1 MAELRV
7 SFGPLPWAPSRRVT
21 LVSVAALVVG
31 MVSGLTALR
40 PTWDRPVLAAL
51 SAFSI
56 CAVALRCPRE
66 AVAAAMVVL
75 PFLGLVRRGLIP
87 IAGWS
92 TSDPLLLVAPCLSLF
107 LIGRLFLQ
115 RRPFTGDLLSNLI
128 LALVV
133 LTVLEV
139 ANPEGGGVLV
149 GITGLLFLGAPLLW
163 FFIGQQLVDRQLVT
177 NLLPILMIVSV
188 VIGFYGLWQT
198 SAGLP
203 PWDAQWLQVNGYAA
217 LNVAGVTRAFGTLA
231 SSAEYAAY
239 LAIGVVLSAVWVTHG
254 RALAFIAI
262 PPLALALFLDSS
274 RGIVIFAFFALL
286 LLAGMR
292 TGSARFTFA
301 IVVLGVTGVVA
312 VNQAIGSSLS
322 TGAKHSGSALL
333 AHQVGGLTNP
343 FNADQST
350 LVLHEQI
357 VINGML
363 NSLSHPLGLGTG
375 ATSLASDHAS
385 SINRLGVAP
394 PPTSTEV
401 DASNAFVSLGVV
413 GGFLFLA
420 IVVVTFRRVGQL
432 CLRTR
437 DRAPLAVMGLLVV
450 SLGQWLNG
458 GYYAIAPLLWLL
470 VGWSNRVWLERHA
483 DDGLVV
489 EVTTARRHPQPGLG
503 P

>member
-1 MAELRV
+1 MAELGMT
-7 SFGPLPWAPSRRVT
+7 FGPLPWAPSRRVT
-21 LVSVAALVVG
+21 LVSVAVLVVAV
-31 MVSGLTALR
+31 VSGLTALR
-40 PTWDRPVLAAL
+40 PGLDRPVLATL

-56 CAVALRCPRE
+56 CIIALRRPRG
-66 AVAAAMVVL
+66 AVVAAMVLL

-92 TSDPLLLVAPCLSLF
+92 SSDALLLVAPCLSLF
-107 LIGRLFLQ
+107 LVGRLFLQ

-128 LALVV
+128 LALIV
-133 LTVLEV
+133 LTLLEV
-139 ANPEGGGVLV
+139 ANPEGGGLLV

-163 FFIGQQLVDRQLVT
+163 FFIGRELVDRQLVT
-177 NLLPILMIVSV
+177 TLLPILV
-188 VIGFYGLWQT
+188 VAAVIIGFYGLWQT

-203 PWDAQWLQVNGYAA
+203 PWDAQWLDVNGYAA

-239 LAIGVVLSAVWVTHG
+239 LAIGLVLAAVWVTYG
-254 RALAFIAI
+254 RTLALIAI
-262 PPLALALFLDSS
+262 PPLAIALFLDSS

-292 TGSARFTFA
+292 TGSGRLTCV
-301 IVVLGVTGVVA
+301 IVVLGVAGAVA
-312 VNQAIGSSLS
+312 MNQVIGSSLS
-322 TGAKHSGSALL
+322 TSAKHSGSALL

-343 FNADQST
+343 FNSDQST

-357 VINGML
+357 VISGML
-363 NSLSHPLGLGTG
+363 NSFSHPLGLGTG

-385 SINRLGVAP
+385 IVNRQGVAP
-394 PPTSTEV
+394 PSVSTEV
-401 DASNAFVSLGVV
+401 DASNAFVSLGVA

-420 IVVVTFRRVGQL
+420 IVAVTFRRVGQL

-437 DRAPLAVMGLLVV
+437 DRAALAVMGLLVI

-470 VGWSNRVWLERHA
+470 VGWSNRVWLERRA
-483 DDGLVV
+483 
-489 EVTTARRHPQPGLG
+489 LG
-503 P
+503 APE